1 MLYCERILIALP
13 SSWQGDV
20 GGMNIFIKQYQGG
33 KQDSEAILA
42 AQLVQAFAVN
52 KAGTQVLIDQYIRW
66 KSVKCQQEYLF

>member
-20 GGMNIFIKQYQGG
+20 GGKNIFIKQYQDR
-33 KQDSEAILA
+33 KQGSKAILA

-66 KSVKCQQEYLF
+66 KSVKYQQEYLF